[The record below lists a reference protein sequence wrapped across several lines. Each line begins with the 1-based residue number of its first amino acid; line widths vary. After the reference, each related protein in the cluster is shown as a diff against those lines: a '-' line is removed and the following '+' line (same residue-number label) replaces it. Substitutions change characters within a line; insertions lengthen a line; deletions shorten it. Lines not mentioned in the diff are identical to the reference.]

1 MVILRTCFCVV
12 ITFVAVVVGTMLAVH
27 SDPSAFYTKIFFLL
41 QYSTTIQQKAHA
53 VRDCL

>member
-27 SDPSAFYTKIFFLL
+27 SDPSAFYTRMFLL